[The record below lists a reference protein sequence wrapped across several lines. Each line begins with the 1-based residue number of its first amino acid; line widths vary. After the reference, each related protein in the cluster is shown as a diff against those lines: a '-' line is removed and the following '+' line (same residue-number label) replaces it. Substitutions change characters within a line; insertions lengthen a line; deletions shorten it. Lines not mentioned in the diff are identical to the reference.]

1 MSTDLFARTLTPDEC
16 DRLIRRSRIR
26 RAERAAVGVWIRY
39 HLDWQMNNL
48 SSGVE
53 VGNAGRPCATEN
65 HAANVGRCRFGTD
78 SPQGTTG
85 ITSAGVAPGL
95 LNTFRPATT
104 AKSADVSCVVSAAD
118 AATRVELQGGAT
130 SASPSG
136 DSILGDATA

>member
-104 AKSADVSCVVSAAD
+104 AQPHVRLANDESGAASCEGS
-118 AATRVELQGGAT
+118 QGGQQ
-130 SASPSG
+130 
-136 DSILGDATA
+136 LKER

>member
-85 ITSAGVAPGL
+85 ITSAGVAPGH
-95 LNTFRPATT
+95 NGQVCRRFVRCFGGRCCD
-104 AKSADVSCVVSAAD
+104 SRRAAG
-118 AATRVELQGGAT
+118 RCHFSL
-130 SASPSG
+130 
-136 DSILGDATA
+136 SIWR